1 MNASIFRKTQNNLKR
16 QNLCCPWAVKQ
27 MFKKLKKHLTTRFRQ
42 WSTISNLVVVRH
54 KKFVR
59 FFCLS
64 SYVQIFNI
72 ICYAAIIISWWNF
85 EMLFYVNEQV
95 WNNLNLRGF
104 SHLFKRFGATHKSAA
119 PPHYFSA
126 LEAKIIFKCISSWAA
141 SANWFL
147 FKQLLVKTVTL
158 LTY

>member
-42 WSTISNLVVVRH
+42 WSTTSNLVVVRH

-85 EMLFYVNEQV
+85 EMLFYVNEHV

-104 SHLFKRFGATHKSAA
+104 RTFSKDLEQHIKVRHLR
-119 PPHYFSA
+119 
-126 LEAKIIFKCISSWAA
+126 IIF
-141 SANWFL
+141 
-147 FKQLLVKTVTL
+147 LLWKPKL
-158 LTY
+158 SLNA